1 MSGVLQKLLLDS
13 LLETLFMISASGALA
28 VLFGVPLGVV
38 LTVTARGG
46 LMEHT
51 HLNRILSIIVN
62 AARSTPFV
70 ILMVA
75 IIPLT
80 RFIVGTSIGTTA
92 AIVPLFFAALPFM
105 GRVVEGA
112 LKEVDDGV
120 VEASQAMG
128 AAPLQIVLKV
138 LLPEALPGLVS
149 GVTLMLI
156 NLVGYSAMAGTI
168 GGGGLGDLA
177 MRYGYQRFRP
187 DVMAATVLVL
197 IVLVQGIQSAGDLLS
212 RLIRKKRG
220 AKA

>member
-13 LLETLFMISASGALA
+13 LLETLYMIGASGSLA
-28 VLFGVPLGVV
+28 IVFGVPLGVV
-38 LTVTARGG
+38 LTVTERGG
-46 LMEHT
+46 LMENIP
-51 HLNRILSIIVN
+51 LNRILGVVVN
-62 AARSTPFV
+62 AARSTPFI

-75 IIPLT
+75 IIPMT
-80 RFIVGTSIGTTA
+80 RLIVGSSIGTTA

-112 LKEVDDGV
+112 LTEVDGGV

-149 GVTLMLI
+149 GVSLMII
-156 NLVGYSAMAGTI
+156 NLVGYSAMAGTV

-187 DVMAATVLVL
+187 DVMIATVAVL
-197 IVLVQGIQSAGDLLS
+197 IVLVQSVQSIGDLLV
-212 RLIRKKRG
+212 RLIRKRRG
-220 AKA
+220 SRA

>member
-1 MSGVLQKLLLDS
+1 MSGVMQKLLLDS
-13 LLETLFMISASGALA
+13 LLETLCMIGASGSLA
-28 VLFGVPLGVV
+28 VVFGVPLGVV
-38 LTVTARGG
+38 LAVTERGG
-46 LMEHT
+46 LMENAP
-51 HLNRILSIIVN
+51 LNRALGVVVN
-62 AARSTPFV
+62 ATRSTPFI

-80 RFIVGTSIGTTA
+80 RRIVGTSIGTTA

-112 LKEVDDGV
+112 LREVDSGV

-128 AAPLQIVLKV
+128 ATPLQIVLKV

-149 GVTLMLI
+149 GATLTVI
-156 NLVGYSAMAGTI
+156 SLVGYSAMAGTI

-187 DVMAATVLVL
+187 DVMIATVAVL
-197 IVLVQGIQSAGDLLS
+197 IVLVQGVQSIGDLFV
-212 RLIRKKRG
+212 RLIRKRRG
-220 AKA
+220 ARG

>member
-1 MSGVLQKLLLDS
+1 MQKLLLDS
-13 LLETLFMISASGALA
+13 LLETLCMIGASGSLA
-28 VLFGVPLGVV
+28 VVFGVPLGVV
-38 LTVTARGG
+38 LAVTERGG
-46 LMEHT
+46 LMENAP
-51 HLNRILSIIVN
+51 LNRALGVVVN
-62 AARSTPFV
+62 ATRSTPFI

-80 RFIVGTSIGTTA
+80 RRIVGTSIGTTA

-112 LKEVDDGV
+112 LREVDSGV

-128 AAPLQIVLKV
+128 ATPLQIVLKV

-149 GVTLMLI
+149 GATLTVI
-156 NLVGYSAMAGTI
+156 SLVGYSAMAGTI

-187 DVMAATVLVL
+187 DVMIATVAVL
-197 IVLVQGIQSAGDLLS
+197 IVLVQGVQSIGDLFV
-212 RLIRKKRG
+212 RLIRKRRG
-220 AKA
+220 ARG

>member
-1 MSGVLQKLLLDS
+1 MQKLLLDS
-13 LLETLFMISASGALA
+13 LLETLYMIGASGSLA
-28 VLFGVPLGVV
+28 VVFGIPLGVV
-38 LTVTARGG
+38 LTVTERGG
-46 LMEHT
+46 LMENVP
-51 HLNRILSIIVN
+51 LNRILGVVVN
-62 AARSTPFV
+62 AARSTPFI

-80 RFIVGTSIGTTA
+80 RRVVGTSIGTTA

-112 LKEVDDGV
+112 LREVDGGV

-149 GVTLMLI
+149 GVTLMVI
-156 NLVGYSAMAGTI
+156 SLVGYSAMAGTI

-187 DVMAATVLVL
+187 DVMIATVAVL
-197 IVLVQGIQSAGDLLS
+197 IVLVQGVQSIGDLLV
-212 RLIRKKRG
+212 RLIRKRRG
-220 AKA
+220 LRA